1 MSLPLKK
8 LQKFLDLEIKR
19 GYDNKAVVGGLDK
32 ILPLWKKEAKSLS
45 IDPSFIDLVEAK
57 LKEYRNLDE
66 IERADLISELSH
78 LIDEQI
84 HLGPDSPDE
93 SLDLHT
99 DDLNK
104 KGSSSE
110 NATQQRSTS
119 YEAPSPYKSTD
130 TSLDAPLTVISGI
143 GKSTASKLNHL
154 GLETLNDMLYHF
166 PRRYDDYSQLKP
178 INRVSFGEELTVIG
192 TLKSIASRQ
201 TRNKRMTIT
210 EAVLSDGTGY
220 LRLIWFNQPYI
231 EKVLTAGMQIVV
243 SGKIDLYLGRMVI
256 NNPEWERLDKQQLHT
271 NRIVPVYPL
280 TSKLTQRWMRNIM
293 HKTVTLWAPRV
304 QEFLPKTIRDEAALI
319 DLPTA
324 INQIHFPDSTETLRT
339 ANYRLSFDEIFLMQL
354 GVLQQKREWQS
365 TAAQPFSVIDS
376 WIDEQ
381 VNKLPFELT
390 AAQNRVLQEIRSD
403 LTSGYPMNRLIQG
416 DVGSGK
422 TILAALAV
430 GIVSVTG
437 SQSAF
442 MAPTSILA
450 EQHYNNLKR
459 LLCGLS
465 SQAEVLFSRDEIQ
478 LLVGSTPES
487 EKNDI
492 LNGLSDGRVK
502 VVIGTHALIE
512 EPVQFDNLQLAIVD
526 EQHRF
531 GVKQRAVL
539 RSKGTNPHLLVMTA
553 TPIPRSLALTVYG
566 DLDLSVLDEMP
577 PGRKPVETRVL
588 HPIERER
595 AYLLIDSQLQAGH
608 QAFIVY
614 PLIEEGENEE
624 TRAAVQEYD
633 RLQQEVFPAYR
644 VGLLHGR
651 LSSEEK
657 ESVMNAF
664 RNAEFDILVTT
675 SVVEVGVDIPNAS
688 VMLVEGANRFGLAQ
702 LHQFRG
708 RVGRDSSQ
716 AFCLLIPETE
726 DSMENERLSAMAQT
740 NDGFVLAE
748 RDLEQRGP
756 GEFLGT
762 RQSGYTRL
770 KLASI
775 MDVRLIE
782 KARKYAGTLF
792 DEDPDLSQP
801 EHLPLVEEMKRFW
814 SEEGKGDIS

>member
-1 MSLPLKK
+1 MSLPLQK
-8 LQKFLDLEIKR
+8 LLKFLDLEIKR
-19 GYDNKAVVGGLDK
+19 GYDNKAVVGGLEK
-32 ILPLWKKEAKSLS
+32 ILPVWKREAQSHL
-45 IDPSFIDLVEAK
+45 INPGFVNLVESK
-57 LKEYRNLDE
+57 LKEYRDLDE
-66 IERADLISELSH
+66 AGRADQIRELSI
-78 LIDEQI
+78 LVNEQMQSASERSGASQDPQTG
-84 HLGPDSPDE
+84 HDSEKNDPARY
-93 SLDLHT
+93 STPTHIITNDLS
-99 DDLNK
+99 K
-104 KGSSSE
+104 PRESE
-110 NATQQRSTS
+110 NG
-119 YEAPSPYKSTD
+119 
-130 TSLDAPLTVISGI
+130 SLDAPLTVVPGI
-143 GKSTASKLNHL
+143 GKSTAGKLNNL
-154 GLETLNDMLYHF
+154 DLATLNDLLYHF

-178 INRVSFGEELTVIG
+178 INRLSYAEELTVIG
-192 TLKSIASRQ
+192 TLKSVASRQ

-210 EAVLSDGTGY
+210 EAVLSDGTGF

-231 EKVLTAGMQIVV
+231 EKVLTPEMQIVV

-293 HKTVTLWAPRV
+293 HKTVTLWAPRIR
-304 QEFLPKTIRDEAALI
+304 EFLPRNIRDEAGLV

-324 INQIHFPDSTETLRT
+324 ISQIHFPDSTETLRT
-339 ANYRLSFDEIFLMQL
+339 AKYRLSFDEIFLMQL

-365 TAAQPFSVIDS
+365 TKARAFSVTDG

-381 VNKLPFELT
+381 VQKLPFRLT
-390 AAQNRVLQEIRSD
+390 SAQTRVIQEIRAD
-403 LTSGYPMNRLIQG
+403 LESGYPMNRLIQG

-422 TILAALAV
+422 TILAALAA
-430 GIVSVTG
+430 GIVSITG

-450 EQHYNNLKR
+450 EQHYHNLKR
-459 LLCGLS
+459 LLCGIS
-465 SQAEVLFSRDEIQ
+465 SQDNGLFSREEIQ

-487 EKNDI
+487 EKNEI
-492 LNGLSDGRVK
+492 LNRLSDGRIK
-502 VVIGTHALIE
+502 ILIGTHALIE
-512 EPVQFDNLQLAIVD
+512 EPVQFKDLQLAIVD

-531 GVKQRAVL
+531 GVKQRAAL

-566 DLDLSVLDEMP
+566 DLELSVLDEMP
-577 PGRKPVETRVL
+577 PGRKPVDTRVL

-624 TRAAVQEYD
+624 TKAAVQEYE
-633 RLQQEVFPAYR
+633 RLQEEVFPTYQL
-644 VGLLHGR
+644 GLLHGR
-651 LSSEEK
+651 MNSEEK
-657 ESVMNAF
+657 DIVMNAF
-664 RNAEFDILVTT
+664 RNGDFDILVTT
-675 SVVEVGVDIPNAS
+675 SVVEVGVDIPNAN

-708 RVGRDSSQ
+708 RVGRDASQ

-726 DSMENERLSAMAQT
+726 DSLENERLSAMAQT

-775 MDVRLIE
+775 MDVYLIE
-782 KARKYAGTLF
+782 KARKYASKLF
-792 DEDPDLSQP
+792 EEDPDLSQP
-801 EHLPLVEEMKRFW
+801 EHLPLIQEMKRFW